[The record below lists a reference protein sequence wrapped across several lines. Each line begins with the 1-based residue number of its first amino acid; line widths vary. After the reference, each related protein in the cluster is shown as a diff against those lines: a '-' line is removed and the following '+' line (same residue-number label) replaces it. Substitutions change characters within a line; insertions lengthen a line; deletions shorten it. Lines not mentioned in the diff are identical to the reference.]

1 MEKERS
7 ESDEMLE
14 KMFFNNGDALLRM
27 CYLYLNDAGQ
37 AEDALQETF
46 LKAYQKFGSFRNE
59 ASLKTWLTR
68 IAVNTCKNMLRSRR
82 EFSQMPIDWPGEPG
96 TDQVVERL
104 SLCEEIGRLPLPYRE
119 VILLRYYQEM
129 DQRSIA
135 NLLQIP
141 QTTVAYRIRQGK
153 KLLSKG
159 LREVYFDEQNERRD

>member
-7 ESDEMLE
+7 ESDVMIE
-14 KMFFNNGDALLRM
+14 KMFFEHGDSLLRM
-27 CYLYLNDAGQ
+27 CCLYLNDWGR

-46 LKAYQKFGSFRNE
+46 LKAYLKYGSFRNE

-82 EFSQMPIDWPGEPG
+82 DFSEVPVDWPGEQG
-96 TDQVVERL
+96 TEQVAERL
-104 SLCEEIGRLPLPYRE
+104 SVCEEIGRLPLPYRE

-129 DQRSIA
+129 DQKSIA
-135 NLLQIP
+135 SLLRIP

-159 LREVYFDEQNERRD
+159 LKEVYFDEQNERRD